1 MVSRSQQM
9 DGRPMGREGLDALG
23 IGGALEFFTKE
34 LRKRM
39 GSRLVKVILFGSY
52 AKGLADV
59 DSDVDVLVVHS
70 YPDPDKAMEIVA
82 DIALETSLRFNIPLE
97 PIVMTVHE
105 YQQRSLFRI
114 EIERTGK
121 ILYTI
126 NPHDEARELASEY
139 VFLAEKWLDHAV
151 KDLEIDPR
159 FAIDSAYNAAEL
171 AVRAFILLKGESLAK
186 THGGLIAQFTRL
198 YREVGRDIGREL
210 HEALMLRN
218 RARYD
223 PRAVLTEREA
233 RKVIE
238 LARKLVKLLRKEI
251 GINE

>member
-1 MVSRSQQM
+1 M
-9 DGRPMGREGLDALG
+9 DTMD
-23 IGGALEFFTKE
+23 ISKALEFFIKE
-34 LRKRM
+34 LRERM
-39 GSRLVKVILFGSY
+39 GNKLVKVILFGSY

-70 YPDPDKAMEIVA
+70 YPDPGKAMEIVA

-97 PIVMTVHE
+97 PIVMTIHE
-105 YQQRSLFRI
+105 YQQRSLFKI
-114 EIERTGK
+114 EIERTGR
-121 ILYTI
+121 ILYTM

-139 VFLAEKWLDHAV
+139 VFLAGKWLEHAV

-171 AVRAFILLKGESLAK
+171 AVRALILLKGESLAK
-186 THGGLIAQFTRL
+186 TRGGLIAQFTRL
-198 YREVGRDIGREL
+198 YREIGRDISREL

-238 LARKLVKLLRKEI
+238 LARKLIKLLKKEI
-251 GINE
+251 GTNK